1 MTVEGTA
8 PPLGKLQ
15 TIQGGAAGAV
25 VSVRS
30 MKLALNLEVNAEPDR
45 DTETEADAERV
56 AELAAGLYREF
67 ADKLLIAA
75 MREGMTVVLHE
86 D

>member
-1 MTVEGTA
+1 
-8 PPLGKLQ
+8 
-15 TIQGGAAGAV
+15 
-25 VSVRS
+25 
-30 MKLALNLEVNAEPDR
+30 MKLTLNLEVNAEPVW

-67 ADKLLIAA
+67 TDKLLIAA
-75 MREGMTVVLHE
+75 MREGMTVLLHE